1 MYQKITH
8 TIVEEHFNHPIASQ
22 IKKTLD
28 RSRIPTNEIFLESK
42 FQADTHDYFL
52 TYLTS
57 ITNIINSVNETE
69 ENLVTTFENMFK
81 TNWIDRLGN
90 MTKPFYPSSLGETI
104 NVSMRQL
111 ALLTFYI
118 VQLSK
123 FGKEPRVIVNSLRS
137 STAEQLATQMESF
150 NYNWP
155 YDIVRM
161 MFIDIVDNIIVQTTA
176 RLNKD
181 SATEQVAK
189 DDLARLFSRFEQVFL
204 DGIFG
209 QFPYRFTNSIA
220 PAPVTTP
227 EDRDIM

>member
-28 RSRIPTNEIFLESK
+28 RSRIPTNEIFTESK
-42 FQADTHDYFL
+42 FQADTHDYFSN
-52 TYLTS
+52 YLTS
-57 ITNIINSVNETE
+57 ITDIINSVTETE
-69 ENLVTTFENMFK
+69 ENLVTPFENMFK
-81 TNWIDRLGN
+81 TNRIDSLGN

-111 ALLTFYI
+111 ALLTFYT

-123 FGKEPRVIVNSLRS
+123 FGKEPRVIVNSLRD
-137 STAEQLATQMESF
+137 STADQLATQMESF
-150 NYNWP
+150 NYFWP
-155 YDIVRM
+155 YDVVRM
-161 MFIDIVDNIIVQTTA
+161 MFVDIVNNILVQTTA

-189 DDLARLFSRFEQVFL
+189 DDLAILFSRFEKLFS
-204 DGIFG
+204 DGIFTT
-209 QFPYRFTNSIA
+209 FPFRFTSSIA
-220 PAPVTTP
+220 PVITP
-227 EDRDIM
+227 DDRDIM

>member
-42 FQADTHDYFL
+42 FQEDIHDYFS
-52 TYLTS
+52 TYLTA
-57 ITNIINSVNETE
+57 ITDMINSVNETE
-69 ENLVTTFENMFK
+69 ENLVTPFENMFK
-81 TNWIDRLGN
+81 TNWIDHLGN
-90 MTKPFYPSSLGETI
+90 MTKPFYPSVLSETI
-104 NVSMRQL
+104 NLSLRQL
-111 ALLTFYI
+111 ALLTFYT

-123 FGKEPRVIVNSLRS
+123 FGKEPRVIVNSLRN
-137 STAEQLATQMESF
+137 STADQLATQMESV

-155 YDIVRM
+155 YDTVRM

-181 SATEQVAK
+181 NATEQTAK
-189 DDLARLFSRFEQVFL
+189 DDLARLFSSFEEMFL
-204 DGIFG
+204 GGIFG
-209 QFPYRFTNSIA
+209 QFPYRFTNSMA
-220 PAPVTTP
+220 TVPVTMSN
-227 EDRDIM
+227 DRDMM